1 MNKLTVTK
9 KVFEKNKN
17 EACIVKRER
26 DRKRETRCEKKKQ
39 KLVASFA
46 INLCFDVFVCLL
58 FFDGVLIVLSG
69 CYKVASELTSSQ
81 PATAILYV
89 NF

>member
-26 DRKRETRCEKKKQ
+26 DRKRETRCEKKKT
-39 KLVASFA
+39 KARREFR
-46 INLCFDVFVCLL
+46 D
-58 FFDGVLIVLSG
+58 
-69 CYKVASELTSSQ
+69 
-81 PATAILYV
+81 
-89 NF
+89 